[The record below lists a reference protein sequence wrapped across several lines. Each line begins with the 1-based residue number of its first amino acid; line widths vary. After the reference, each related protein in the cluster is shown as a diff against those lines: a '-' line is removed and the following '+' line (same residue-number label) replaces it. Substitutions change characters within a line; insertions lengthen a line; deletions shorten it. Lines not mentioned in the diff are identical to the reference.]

1 MRHASPLTLSAAL
14 LPLNV
19 IVDRAIAS
27 LVTPG
32 AVSALRYA
40 ETLVRTPVNA
50 IGPAWGSALYPALVR
65 TARDGASAIGESTG
79 VAIRYAT
86 AVFVPL
92 SVLLMALS
100 PLVVEVIYGRGAFDA
115 EAAEL
120 TTGAVAGYA
129 PLVAALMIAPVL
141 TTAHNAMH
149 RGFVLLATGILNVA
163 LNLTLNV
170 LLAPWLGVA
179 GVAASSS
186 ITVVILIL
194 FLVVRMGEL
203 RAAHQLRTIFGTL
216 TRSLAAVLA
225 PAVVVGLVVWTG
237 IPMRLEVPAVIAVSV
252 LGFASVASWLAIG
265 MALRQPELGTGWPTF
280 ARTWD
285 LAPSLPP

>member
-1 MRHASPLTLSAAL
+1 M
-14 LPLNV
+14 
-19 IVDRAIAS
+19 
-27 LVTPG
+27 
-32 AVSALRYA
+32 
-40 ETLVRTPVNA
+40 
-50 IGPAWGSALYPALVR
+50 
-65 TARDGASAIGESTG
+65 
-79 VAIRYAT
+79 AIRYAT

-92 SVLLMALS
+92 SVLLMALA
-100 PLVVEVIYGRGAFDA
+100 PLVVEVVYGRGAFDA

-129 PLVAALMIAPVL
+129 PLVAALMITPVL

-149 RGFVLLATGILNVA
+149 RGLVLLATGVLNVT

-194 FLVVRMGEL
+194 FLVARMGEL
-203 RAAHQLRTIFGTL
+203 RAAHQLRILFGTL
-216 TRSLAAVLA
+216 TRSLTAVMA

-237 IPMRLEVPAVIAVSV
+237 IPIRLQVPPVVAVSV
-252 LGFASVASWLAIG
+252 LGIASR
-265 MALRQPELGTGWPTF
+265 RQLVGHWNGP
-280 ARTWD
+280 
-285 LAPSLPP
+285 APA